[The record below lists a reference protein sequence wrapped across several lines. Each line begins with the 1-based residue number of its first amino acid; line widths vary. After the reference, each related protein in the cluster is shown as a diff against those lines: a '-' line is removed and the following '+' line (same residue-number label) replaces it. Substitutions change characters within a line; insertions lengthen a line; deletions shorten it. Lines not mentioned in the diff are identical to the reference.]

1 MLSLLHTKT
10 FLTVIGE
17 GGFRAAARELKVSP
31 STIIEHI
38 NQLEEELA
46 ALLIVRR
53 RGAVETTPHGAA
65 FVPLAR
71 AMLETA
77 ERSARLIANAPL
89 RIAASSNIGTYL
101 LQSQLASFQAKDFGL
116 TDLWIGT
123 NAAVAERLGTG
134 HADVALMEWWDERPG
149 FCAQTWRKEP
159 LVVIVPPGHPF
170 ANRVELEAAELA
182 TQTLLGGETGTGTMT
197 VLKARLGRASHELNA
212 VGGFGSTEAVKRA
225 VRAGRGISIVMA
237 ATVADEVAA
246 GQLVAL
252 PFKAVDLVKE
262 LKIITP
268 LHLPPAAPAVRFAA
282 HVMDEAAP

>member
-1 MLSLLHTKT
+1 MLNLLHTKT

-38 NQLEEELA
+38 NQLEEDLA
-46 ALLIVRR
+46 AILIVRR

-77 ERSARLIANAPL
+77 ARSRTLIANAPL

-101 LQSQLASFQAKDFGL
+101 LQPQLASFQANDPCP
-116 TDLWIGT
+116 TDLWIGA
-123 NAAVAERLGTG
+123 NAAVAERLATG
-134 HADVALMEWWDERPG
+134 NADVALMEWWDERPG
-149 FCAQTWRKEP
+149 FSAQTWRKEK
-159 LVVIVPPGHPF
+159 LVVIVAPEHPF
-170 ANRVELEAAELA
+170 AKRAEIEAAELA
-182 TQTLLGGETGTGTMT
+182 TQSLLGGETGTGTMT
-197 VLKARLGRASHELNA
+197 LLKAKLGRVSGQFKA

-225 VRAGRGISIVMA
+225 VRAGRGLSIVMA
-237 ATVADEVAA
+237 ATVVDEVAA

-252 PFKAVDLVKE
+252 PLKAIDLAKE

-268 LHLPPAAPAVRFAA
+268 LYLPSAAPAARFVARA
-282 HVMDEAAP
+282 MEGAGP

>member
-38 NQLEEELA
+38 NQLEADLA

-53 RGAVETTPHGAA
+53 RGAIETTPHGAA
-65 FVPLAR
+65 FLPLAR

-77 ERSARLIANAPL
+77 ERSRMLIANAPL
-89 RIAASSNIGTYL
+89 RIATSSNIGTYL
-101 LQSQLASFQAKDFGL
+101 LQSQLASFQASDPCP

-123 NAAVAERLGTG
+123 NAAVAERLATG
-134 HADVALMEWWDERPG
+134 NADIALMEWWDERPG
-149 FCAQTWRKEP
+149 FSAQTWRKEK
-159 LVVIVPPGHPF
+159 LVVIVAPEHPF
-170 ANRVELEAAELA
+170 AKRAEIEAAELTA
-182 TQTLLGGETGTGTMT
+182 QTLLGGETGTGTMT
-197 VLKARLGRASHELNA
+197 LLKAKLGRVSLKLNA

-252 PFKAVDLVKE
+252 PIKGVDLVKE
-262 LKIITP
+262 LRIMTP
-268 LHLPPAAPAVRFAA
+268 LYLPPAAPAARFAA
-282 HVMDEAAP
+282 RVMDGAGD